1 MPKKKYRR
9 ERELNEAL
17 KNLILHIERV
27 TGLRVLLSDP
37 TADADPSP
45 ATAQGR
51 LVAASDAAKQL
62 GVSAKTLA
70 NWRTPGTAN
79 LPFVMVGGRV
89 FYRQS
94 DIDAFVKGST
104 ILSTSERRG
113 RK

>member
-9 ERELNEAL
+9 ERELATAL
-17 KNLILHIERV
+17 TNLIYQIERA
-27 TGLRVLLSDP
+27 TGLRALLPSS
-37 TADADPSP
+37 TAEAYPSP

-62 GVSAKTLA
+62 GVSSKTLA
-70 NWRTPGTAN
+70 NWRTPGTTN

-104 ILSTSERRG
+104 MLSTSERRG